1 MKNNKTFGAWYTVSI
16 LEIIITMQFVEL
28 TTIDIVLRVTIILS
42 GAVCIWFGW
51 INVLKIIST
60 GIFVLSCNGVVGML
74 NKIYS
79 DETEI
84 VRAQIIKSKEPIP
97 VLNLAKCK
105 NAESPYRCEQAEK
118 QDIDKSRK
126 LVYAENKL
134 KDQSALTPQVE
145 VPFRKTLPVLLYA
158 ILSGVFSVGAVVA
171 ASVKTSPSRHQEND
185 VKKTET
191 IFSKAKTMEIQKFRN
206 QVKPVSWQK
215 LAEANGYGQDHKKIK
230 RHYDQAVQ
238 EFGLTDQKTS
248 KTELKLLR
256 GKSA

>member
-1 MKNNKTFGAWYTVSI
+1 MKNNKLFGAWYTVSI

-28 TTIDIVLRVTIILS
+28 TTIDIVLRATIILS
-42 GAVCIWFGW
+42 GAACIWFGW
-51 INVLKIIST
+51 INVLKWIST

-79 DETEI
+79 DETEL
-84 VRAQIIKSKEPIP
+84 VRAQIIKSKESSPK
-97 VLNLAKCK
+97 LDLTDCK
-105 NAESPYRCEQAEK
+105 NTDNPYRCEQLTKKDHEQNKKDVAE
-118 QDIDKSRK
+118 R
-126 LVYAENKL
+126 NKI
-134 KDQSALTPQVE
+134 KDQAALDPQVE
-145 VPFRKTLPVLLYA
+145 VPFRKTLSVLLYA
-158 ILSGVFSVGAVVA
+158 VLSGVFSVAAVVA
-171 ASVKTSPSRHQEND
+171 VSVKLPSSRSQEND
-185 VKKTET
+185 TKKTET
-191 IFSKAKTMEIQKFRN
+191 IFSKAKTLEIQKLRN

-238 EFGLTDQKTS
+238 EFGLHDQKTP